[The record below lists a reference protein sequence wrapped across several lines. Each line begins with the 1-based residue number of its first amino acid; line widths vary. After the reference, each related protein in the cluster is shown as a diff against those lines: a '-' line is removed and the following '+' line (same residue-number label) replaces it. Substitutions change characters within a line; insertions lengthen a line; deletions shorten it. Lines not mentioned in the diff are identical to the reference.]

1 MKIVGIDYGHGETSA
16 GYVNSENVQG
26 NEIPMQ
32 DLQIKD
38 EKTVIPSI
46 ICKAKSGD
54 YIINPSTKDIA
65 KAEDVRHK
73 F

>member
-38 EKTVIPSI
+38 EKTVIPSTCSSTEI
-46 ICKAKSGD
+46 SPEE
-54 YIINPSTKDIA
+54 PSFKNCVNNT
-65 KAEDVRHK
+65 
-73 F
+73 FFP